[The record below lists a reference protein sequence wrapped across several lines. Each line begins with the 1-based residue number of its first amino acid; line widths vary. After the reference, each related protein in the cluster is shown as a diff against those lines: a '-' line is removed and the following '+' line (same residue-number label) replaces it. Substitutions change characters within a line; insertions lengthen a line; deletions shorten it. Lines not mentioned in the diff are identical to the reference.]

1 MLQLYVRKIRME
13 RVKVYFI
20 RFPFCMINEE
30 IDDSN
35 EKAHR
40 GSTLNITGHVI
51 L

>member
-1 MLQLYVRKIRME
+1 MLGRAAWRESKST
-13 RVKVYFI
+13 FI

-40 GSTLNITGHVI
+40 GSKLSITGHVI